1 MKSALFE
8 RRMALLLAAG
18 LVLGG
23 GGWGCAPGAK
33 AAPAVRINEED
44 IPYSEFEEYLKASL
58 GEEVPPA
65 KDGETRSR
73 LLDQFIGERLLL
85 QRAQGEHLQVGE
97 DQVNSYLAGL
107 GDGPHTKVAGEE
119 GSLKEQVRRNLLIQ
133 EYKDRVLLKDVKV
146 SPEEVQAYFREHP
159 EEFRQSRVV
168 VLRQILLED
177 PEEAKRL
184 AADLKK
190 DPTRFPVLA
199 QQSSLSPDKGEPRG
213 FEESELPESVRVAVV
228 GMEPGQVSDLVADA
242 DKIRILQLMDR
253 REGKSQSL
261 EEAGR
266 RIEILLLQHKAEEAL
281 AQALEKIRQT
291 ATIQVHQENLPFS
304 YQGDYGG

>member
-18 LVLGG
+18 LVLCGG
-23 GGWGCAPGAK
+23 FWGCARGAK

-65 KDGETRSR
+65 RDSETRSR
-73 LLDQFIGERLLL
+73 LFDQFIGERLLL
-85 QRAQGEHLQVGE
+85 QRAQGEQLRVGD
-97 DQVNSYLAGL
+97 DQVDSYLAGL
-107 GDGPHTKVAGEE
+107 GSGPRRKAGTEE
-119 GSLKEQVRRNLLIQ
+119 ASLKEQVRRNLLIQ

-146 SPEEVQAYFREHP
+146 SPEEVEAYFREHP

-184 AADLKK
+184 EAELKE
-190 DPTRFPVLA
+190 DPSRFALLA
-199 QQSSLSPDKGEPRG
+199 RQSSLSPDKGEPRG
-213 FEESELPESVRVAVV
+213 FEESELPETVREAVLDL
-228 GMEPGQVSDLVADA
+228 GPGQVSGPVEDA
-242 DKIRILQLMDR
+242 DKIRIMQLVDR

-266 RIEILLLQHKAEEAL
+266 RIEILLLQRKAEEAL
-281 AQALEKIRQT
+281 RQALEGIRQT

-304 YQGDYGG
+304 YRGDYGG